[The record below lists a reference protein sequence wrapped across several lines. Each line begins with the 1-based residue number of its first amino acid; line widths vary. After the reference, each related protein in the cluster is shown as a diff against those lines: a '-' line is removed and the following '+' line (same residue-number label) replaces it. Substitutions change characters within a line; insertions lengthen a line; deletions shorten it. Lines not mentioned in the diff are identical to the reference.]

1 MSDSRYVSREDLL
14 SSIPQKNKNNFLVIV
29 GKNGEGKSR
38 YLNKLIEQ
46 SSTSYH
52 GFDNIIATS
61 TSIFEIFPTKI
72 TLKNDNKFIKY
83 NYFGTKSVVNS
94 KNSNRNS
101 SNLIV
106 SACLSLLRRFHE
118 NNTKNHNYNN
128 IDDSELRYV
137 FSTINFRP
145 IIEFII
151 KVDPEINSYRDVFD
165 GVTFTKRNGDIIS
178 EDDPIRVQAINDL
191 LDRLKKCSDRNN
203 NVRLGYTLGKA
214 VGLFQ
219 TGIINDNELETLL
232 WLTDNEILR
241 ILDVRFSKIMND
253 LQDDWYSMRLAS
265 SGEQCIIMTLIG
277 IASAIR
283 DHSLIFIDEPEISL
297 HPEWQE
303 KFIELLNK
311 AFKQY
316 EGCLFIIA
324 THSPQLISKLPEK
337 NSFIYNLAKEVLSTS
352 NGFSHRSSDY
362 QLANIFNSPGV
373 NNEYLSRILITW
385 LVKFSKNE
393 SPSDSE
399 KTEIK
404 EVLKLKKLLS
414 DSDPVKRLMLMVE
427 DTMGSI

>member
-1 MSDSRYVSREDLL
+1 MSDSRYVSREYLL
-14 SSIPQKNKNNFLVIV
+14 ESIPQKEENNFLIIV

-46 SSTSYH
+46 SSASYH

-61 TSIFEIFPTKI
+61 TSIFEIFPTKL
-72 TLKNDNKFIKY
+72 TVKKNNNKSINY

-94 KNSNRNS
+94 KNNNRNS

-106 SACLSLLRRFHE
+106 SACLSLLRRFQE
-118 NNTKNHNYNN
+118 NNTRQYNYNN
-128 IDDSELRYV
+128 VDDGELRYV
-137 FSTINFRP
+137 FSTIKFRP
-145 IIEFII
+145 IIEFVI
-151 KVDPEINSYRDVFD
+151 KIDTGINNRTIFD
-165 GVTFTKRNGDIIS
+165 GIGFVKRNGDVVS
-178 EDDPIRVQAINDL
+178 EYNPIRIEAINSL
-191 LDRLKKCSDRNN
+191 LDRLKECSDRNN
-203 NVRLGYTLGKA
+203 NVRLGYTLGKR
-214 VGLFQ
+214 VGLFR
-219 TGIINDNELETLL
+219 TGILSDNELEILL
-232 WLTDNEILR
+232 WLTDNEVLR
-241 ILDVRFSKIMND
+241 ILDVRFSKSMSD
-253 LQDDWYSMRLAS
+253 LKNDWYSMRLAS

-303 KFIELLNK
+303 KFIDFLKK
-311 AFKQY
+311 AFNQY

-337 NSFIYNLAKEVLSTS
+337 NAFIYNLAQEYLSTS
-352 NGFSHRSSDY
+352 DGFSHRSSDY

-385 LVKFSKNE
+385 LVKFSKSE
-393 SPSDSE
+393 LISDSE
-399 KTEIK
+399 KNEIK
-404 EVLKLKKLLS
+404 EAIKLKKLLS
-414 DSDPVKRLMLMVE
+414 DNDPVKKLMLMVE